1 MHDFIWWRALAKAL
15 ILPPTGPLLVC
26 IAGMLA
32 SKRYPR
38 AGRAIAAAAATTL
51 LVLSMPIV
59 AFGLSRL
66 VDASPPL
73 DLAQARTAQALVI
86 LGGGTRRA
94 APEYHGDTLGR
105 LTLERVRYGA
115 TVARATGLPVL
126 VSGGSPLGG
135 ETEAKLM
142 RDALEHEFGVEV
154 RWSEDHSRNTRENAI
169 NSAVMLRAAG
179 VHRIVLVG
187 HSFDIPR
194 ARAEFREQGMEVI
207 AAPTLIPTRGSGGLL
222 EFVPTIAGLDAS
234 YFALYEILGN
244 AVRIATH

>member
-1 MHDFIWWRALAKAL
+1 
-15 ILPPTGPLLVC
+15 
-26 IAGMLA
+26 
-32 SKRYPR
+32 
-38 AGRAIAAAAATTL
+38 
-51 LVLSMPIV
+51 
-59 AFGLSRL
+59 
-66 VDASPPL
+66 
-73 DLAQARTAQALVI
+73 
-86 LGGGTRRA
+86 
-94 APEYHGDTLGR
+94 
-105 LTLERVRYGA
+105 VRYGA

-126 VSGGSPLGG
+126 VSGGSAMGG

-154 RWSEDHSRNTRENAI
+154 RWAEDRSRNTRENAI
-169 NSAVMLRAAG
+169 DSSAILRAAG

-244 AVRIATH
+244 AVRIATREN